1 MSGGFSQI
9 DQAVGPDKS
18 KSFKESRRFL
28 DVMSY
33 FSGMIRLNASGTC
46 CGDFGDF
53 SDKADDKIGR
63 RSALTSG
70 RSRVTG

>member
-28 DVMSY
+28 ERDEVLTFIFFRHDKTQCIWHMLW
-33 FSGMIRLNASGTC
+33 RLWG
-46 CGDFGDF
+46 F
-53 SDKADDKIGR
+53 
-63 RSALTSG
+63 
-70 RSRVTG
+70 